1 MIKNIY
7 DIRKSR
13 QFLFVLPKNVM
24 TEHTVSFPV
33 EKCAVFVNLYYLDA
47 VSQYMAYINQ
57 IPEMIQIYIYSSDQ
71 KVLECA
77 FQAQLRPNIQYHL
90 KENRGRDIS
99 TLLVAAKNEILKY
112 EYICFLHDKKANA
125 DYLKEDV
132 DTWINN
138 LWGNTVGSACY
149 IYNVLNIFKRNK
161 DIGLLVPPEAFGA
174 TIPYWYGDNWMEDYY
189 NCRKLAGELGL
200 RTNISKDKDVF
211 TIGTVFWSRTKAL
224 KKLLEK
230 EWIYENF
237 PEEPMPIDGTLS
249 HAIEKILGYVAQ
261 DAGYHTGT
269 IMSEQYAS
277 WLLLMT
283 QEYMKQMFSRLQK
296 KEHIHNI
303 AQLISLEQRE
313 HQIKA
318 FYSRY
323 KRIYIYG
330 AGDYGISLLYFV
342 RDRGWNVE
350 GFVVSTGR
358 KNAEMVEGYKVL
370 EIQEL
375 HDTEDFG
382 ILIGVSYEFREEV
395 ESVLRLHHVENYIY
409 GF

>member
-1 MIKNIY
+1 
-7 DIRKSR
+7 
-13 QFLFVLPKNVM
+13 
-24 TEHTVSFPV
+24 
-33 EKCAVFVNLYYLDA
+33 
-47 VSQYMAYINQ
+47 
-57 IPEMIQIYIYSSDQ
+57 
-71 KVLECA
+71 
-77 FQAQLRPNIQYHL
+77 
-90 KENRGRDIS
+90 
-99 TLLVAAKNEILKY
+99 
-112 EYICFLHDKKANA
+112 
-125 DYLKEDV
+125 
-132 DTWINN
+132 
-138 LWGNTVGSACY
+138 
-149 IYNVLNIFKRNK
+149 
-161 DIGLLVPPEAFGA
+161 
-174 TIPYWYGDNWMEDYY
+174 
-189 NCRKLAGELGL
+189 
-200 RTNISKDKDVF
+200 
-211 TIGTVFWSRTKAL
+211 
-224 KKLLEK
+224 
-230 EWIYENF
+230 
-237 PEEPMPIDGTLS
+237 
-249 HAIEKILGYVAQ
+249 
-261 DAGYHTGT
+261 
-269 IMSEQYAS
+269 
-277 WLLLMT
+277 
-283 QEYMKQMFSRLQK
+283 MFSRLQK